1 MTDTTHYASD
11 DNAEGKYIPKSY
23 QFERDMDV
31 EEPDERKDH
40 ITFDDKDYELFV
52 YSDMDSLM
60 ANKPVLAKMVRDF
73 FDYQKERID
82 VLRDYSRGR
91 NTAIR
96 SGRRRIE
103 KDKADYR
110 LSHNWG
116 GYISGFATS
125 HVMSIPVSATTES
138 ENEAKV
144 IEELK
149 EHNDINNL
157 NYELAYDASV
167 YGNGFEFHYRD
178 EVDKTDKIVIIPR
191 SEMFLIYDTTVIKS
205 IIGAVHVPILNDQ
218 LHITV
223 YTDNAVYTY
232 DPTEI
237 QDPAFEN
244 ENVKKHGYGLVPV
257 VEWQNNRFRS
267 GDFEDVIPL
276 IDAYDSAQSD
286 IANYMTDL
294 NDSLLVING
303 DLEALGLTPSDVAL
317 MKQANTMLLQTGMDA
332 QGKQT
337 SASAEY
343 IYKQYDVAGTE
354 AYKDRVIN
362 DIHKMTNIP
371 NIDDEQFGNQSGIA
385 MQYKL
390 LGLTQLRTTKES
402 FFTKALRRRYKLIEN
417 IHRELSQTSI
427 DASKITFTFQPN
439 LPKDVWEEI
448 SQYINAGGQLSQ
460 ETLRENASFTS
471 QDEEEMRLEEEDKA
485 RMTPYLTDE
494 EKGE

>member
-1 MTDTTHYASD
+1 MADTTHYASD
-11 DNAEGKYIPKSY
+11 ENAEGKYIPKSY
-23 QFERDMDV
+23 QFERDMDA
-31 EEPDERKDH
+31 EEPDKRHDH

-73 FDYQKERID
+73 FDYQKKRID

-125 HVMSIPVSATTES
+125 HVMSIPVNATTES
-138 ENEAKV
+138 ENETKV
-144 IEELK
+144 IEEIK
-149 EHNDINNL
+149 TNNDVNNL
-157 NYELAYDASV
+157 NYELAYDAGV
-167 YGNGFEFHYRD
+167 YGNGFEYHYRD
-178 EVDKTDKIVIIPR
+178 DADKIVIIPR
-191 SEMFLIYDTTVIKS
+191 SEMFLIYDTTVIKN
-205 IIGAVHVPILNDQ
+205 IIGAVHVPVLNGK
-218 LHITV
+218 LFITV

-244 ENVKKHGYGLVPV
+244 EQVKKHGYGMVPI

-286 IANYMTDL
+286 IANYMSDL

-303 DLEALGLTPSDVAL
+303 NLEELGLTPHDVAL
-317 MKQANTMLLQTGMDA
+317 MKQANTILLQTGMDA

-354 AYKDRVIN
+354 AYKDRLIN
-362 DIHKMTNIP
+362 DIHKMANIP

-417 IHRELSQTSI
+417 IHRELSLDTFDS
-427 DASKITFTFQPN
+427 SKITFTFQPN

-448 SQYINAGGQLSQ
+448 SQYINAGGKISQ

-471 QDEEEMRLEEEDKA
+471 QTEEEMRLEEEDKT
-485 RMTPYLTDE
+485 RMNPYLTDE

>member
-1 MTDTTHYASD
+1 MVETTHYASD
-11 DNAEGKYIPKSY
+11 DNSEGKYIPKSY
-23 QFERDMDV
+23 QFERDTDV
-31 EEPDERKDH
+31 EEPDKRQDH
-40 ITFDDKDYELFV
+40 IEFDDKDYELFV
-52 YSDMDSLM
+52 YSDMESLIK
-60 ANKPVLAKMVRDF
+60 NKAALAEMIRNF
-73 FDYQKERID
+73 FSYHKKRID

-103 KDKADYR
+103 QDKADYR

-138 ENEAKV
+138 DNEAKM

-178 EVDKTDKIVIIPR
+178 EVDKADKIVIIPR
-191 SEMFLIYDTTVIKS
+191 DEMFLIYDTTVIKD

-218 LHITV
+218 LHISV

-237 QDPAFEN
+237 QAPSFEN
-244 ENVKKHGYGLVPV
+244 ENAKKHGYGLVPV

-417 IHRELSQTSI
+417 IHRDLSQTNI
-427 DASKITFTFQPN
+427 DASEITFTFQPN

-485 RMTPYLTDE
+485 RISPYLTDE

>member
-1 MTDTTHYASD
+1 MTDTTHYARD
-11 DNAEGKYIPKSY
+11 DNSEGKYIPKSY

-31 EEPDERKDH
+31 EEPDKRQDH

-73 FDYQKERID
+73 FGYQKERID

-116 GYISGFATS
+116 GYISGFSTS
-125 HVMSIPVSATTES
+125 HVISIPVSATTES
-138 ENEAKV
+138 EKEAKV
-144 IEELK
+144 IEEIK
-149 EHNDINNL
+149 RNNDVNNL
-157 NYELAYDASV
+157 NYELAYDAAV
-167 YGNGFEFHYRD
+167 YGNGFEYHYRD
-178 EVDKTDKIVIIPR
+178 DADKIVIIPR
-191 SEMFLIYDTTVIKS
+191 GEMFLIYDTTVIKD
-205 IIGAVHVPILNDQ
+205 IIGAVHVPILNGK
-218 LHITV
+218 LFITV
-223 YTDNAVYTY
+223 YTDKAVYTY

-244 ENVKKHGYGLVPV
+244 EQVKKHGYGMVPI
-257 VEWQNNRFRS
+257 VEWQSNRYRS

-286 IANYMTDL
+286 IANYMSDL

-303 DLEALGLTPSDVAL
+303 NLEELGLTPNDIAM

-337 SASAEY
+337 NASAEY
-343 IYKQYDVAGTE
+343 IYKQYDVSGTE

-362 DIHKMTNIP
+362 DIYKMTNIP

-417 IHRELSQTSI
+417 IHRELSLDTFDS
-427 DASKITFTFQPN
+427 SKITFTFQPN

-448 SQYINAGGQLSQ
+448 SQYINAGGQISQ

-471 QDEEEMRLEEEDKA
+471 QEEEEMRLEEEDKA
-485 RMTPYLTDE
+485 RLTPYLTDE